1 MTNFFDVK
9 THIEKKNLF
18 KKCVEKFHLE
28 KYEKQIAG
36 LKDFLVILVYALLL
50 ATFFKTFFYENFKIP
65 SGSMN
70 PLLLNGDRILVNKFR
85 YGYTKFSFPFN
96 FAPIQSRILA
106 NRTPKRGE
114 IVVFKLPTKEDYTT
128 FYVKRVIGIPGDKIK
143 IDKGRVFVN
152 RNVMK
157 YEPISYLEAY
167 SENNH
172 NHFPSMKYEENNGDV
187 KYDILISDIHSSA
200 ENTKEYIVPEGH
212 YFMIGDNR
220 DNSHDSRFDD
230 FNVIPFKNIV
240 GRVEMIFFSTANGK
254 FNFNRI
260 FKNIKAKSVE

>member
-1 MTNFFDVK
+1 
-9 THIEKKNLF
+9 
-18 KKCVEKFHLE
+18 
-28 KYEKQIAG
+28 
-36 LKDFLVILVYALLL
+36 
-50 ATFFKTFFYENFKIP
+50 
-65 SGSMN
+65 
-70 PLLLNGDRILVNKFR
+70 
-85 YGYTKFSFPFN
+85 
-96 FAPIQSRILA
+96 
-106 NRTPKRGE
+106 
-114 IVVFKLPTKEDYTT
+114 
-128 FYVKRVIGIPGDKIK
+128 
-143 IDKGRVFVN
+143 
-152 RNVMK
+152 MK
-157 YEPISYLEAY
+157 YDPISYLEAY